1 MTDTAVL
8 IACVV
13 VSGLAGLLGYIL
25 GRREGTLEGF
35 LNGAMAVL
43 TANDDF
49 LSYNSH
55 MVRSAVE
62 KAEQESGGDDDDW
75 PENYP

>member
-1 MTDTAVL
+1 MNDTAVL
-8 IACVV
+8 IVCIVLRGA
-13 VSGLAGLLGYIL
+13 SGLLGWVL
-25 GRREGTLEGF
+25 GHREGDLEGF

-62 KAEQESGGDDDDW
+62 KAEQENSGDDDDW

>member
-1 MTDTAVL
+1 MNDTAVL
-8 IACVV
+8 IVAILLCAA
-13 VSGLAGLLGYIL
+13 AGLLGWVL
-25 GRREGTLEGF
+25 GHREGTLEGF

-62 KAEQESGGDDDDW
+62 KAEQENSADDDDW

>member
-1 MTDTAVL
+1 MNDTAVL
-8 IACVV
+8 IVCIVLCAA
-13 VSGLAGLLGYIL
+13 SGLLGFIL

-55 MVRSAVE
+55 MVRSAVK
-62 KAEQESGGDDDDW
+62 KAEQEMDDDDD
-75 PENYP
+75 PEIYP